1 EMMKSSDE
9 PYMKERSY
17 DIADIKYRII
27 RNLKK
32 KKWKSKITKDVV
44 VVLESLTPADTVLFS
59 KASVNGYVTDFGG
72 LTSHAAII
80 ARSLNVPAV
89 VGIHDATRLIN
100 EDDLLIID
108 GFHGDVI
115 VNPTK
120 KQLKYYEEKVKRL
133 SEYNKQLSELKNEP
147 AITKDG
153 KEIILMSNLDVT
165 EEIEYIIQ
173 NGSKGIGL
181 VRTEQIFEEYEE
193 FPDEDTQYK
202 VYSDLAEKI
211 YPEKVI
217 IRSFDIGGDKVL
229 PVDIK
234 EANPFLGW
242 RGIRFLLDNRE
253 LFKNQLKAILRA
265 SIHKNVSLMIPM
277 ISSIEEV
284 RETKAILKECKK
296 ELKERGVGFNKD
308 LEFGI
313 MVEVPSVAVM
323 AKEYAQEVDF
333 FSIGTN
339 DLIQYVLAVDRG
351 NEIVSD
357 QYQEFHPAII
367 RTLSFIIREGKLED
381 IFVSMCGEM
390 AADPVAVPLLIG
402 LGLDSLSVS
411 ASAIPAIKELIR
423 SLYFKEVKNLAQE
436 CLTLK
441 TEQEVS
447 GLLHA
452 FFMKKAKGLY
462 GMDFLLQREIN
473 PIK

>member
-1 EMMKSSDE
+1 M
-9 PYMKERSY
+9 
-17 DIADIKYRII
+17 
-27 RNLKK
+27 
-32 KKWKSKITKDVV
+32 
-44 VVLESLTPADTVLFS
+44 VLESLTPADTVLFS

-80 ARSLNVPAV
+80 ARSLNIPAV

-100 EDDLLIID
+100 ENDFLIID

-120 KQLKYYEEKVKRL
+120 EQLSYYEEKVKNLNAYDKEL
-133 SEYNKQLSELKNEP
+133 SKLKDEP

-193 FPDEDTQYK
+193 FPDEETQYK

-242 RGIRFLLDNRE
+242 RGIRFLLDNKD
-253 LFKNQLKAILRA
+253 LFKNQLRAVLRA
-265 SIHKNVSLMIPM
+265 SVHKNVSLMIPM

-284 RETKAILKECKK
+284 RDTKCYIKECKK
-296 ELKERGVGFNKD
+296 ELKDKGIAFNND
-308 LEFGI
+308 LEVGI

-423 SLYFKEVKNLAQE
+423 SLKFKEVKNLAEE

-473 PIK
+473 SIE